1 MKTAVYVANTEPLK
15 ENGLYGTAFD
25 SLSAERKE
33 KAQRYRFLKDRVLSI
48 GAEVLLRKALTDCGI
63 TLPEIRYGFET
74 DGKPFI
80 KGLEGF
86 DFNISH
92 SEDLVMVA
100 VSENRVGCDIE
111 KVTGIDLDIAKKF
124 FFREEYEAIAALPA
138 SEERNGLFFRY
149 WTLKESFMKATG
161 LGMKLPL
168 DSFSIIIGKN
178 GAAVRQNVD
187 SKNYDF
193 AEINAFPGYRCAL
206 CAAGKLSGM
215 QLETVNFREIFN
227 EDIKYDKKIYA

>member
-1 MKTAVYVANTEPLK
+1 MKTLAYVANTEPLK
-15 ENGLYGTAFD
+15 ENGLYGTAFG
-25 SLSAERKE
+25 SVSAGRKE
-33 KAQRYRFLKDRVLSI
+33 KALRYRFLKDRVLSI

-63 TLPEIRYGFET
+63 VIPEIRYGFET

-100 VSENRVGCDIE
+100 VSENRIGCDIE
-111 KVTGIDLDIAKKF
+111 KVTAIDLDIAKKF

-168 DSFSIIIGKN
+168 DSFSIVIGKN
-178 GAAVRQNVD
+178 GVGVRQSVD

-193 AEINAFPGYRCAL
+193 AEINAFPGYKCAL
-206 CAAGKLSGM
+206 CVAGELGGM
-215 QLETVNFREIFN
+215 QVKTVDFRELLN
-227 EDIKYDKKIYA
+227 ENNGNVAEIYA

>member
-1 MKTAVYVANTEPLK
+1 MKTAVYIANAEPLK

-25 SLSAERKE
+25 SISAERKE

-168 DSFSIIIGKN
+168 ESFSIIIGKN

-187 SKNYDF
+187 PKNYDL

-206 CAAGKLSGM
+206 CAAGKLGGV
-215 QLETVNFREIFN
+215 QLKIVDFREIFN